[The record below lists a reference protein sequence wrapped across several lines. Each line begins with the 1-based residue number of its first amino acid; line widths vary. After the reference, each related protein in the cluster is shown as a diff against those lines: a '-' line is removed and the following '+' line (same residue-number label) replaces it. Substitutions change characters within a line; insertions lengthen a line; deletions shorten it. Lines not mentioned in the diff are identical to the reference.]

1 MDRSLYLGYCEEI
14 FSFPHW
20 AVLEIELGSQHTPSP
35 CSASKPCPQPL
46 LLLFLVLN
54 IAAEKSYGTLGF
66 CFISWYYK
74 PTKTKQ
80 TKERTKDFWK
90 PHTWLTTH
98 MWPITVAIL
107 WGTSSLFS
115 SPFSSCLFP
124 SAMWLLSVLV
134 CFLLLIKKTDPKQP
148 RGRKG
153 LLHLTAYG
161 PPSREIK
168 AGTEEETAQRNAVD
182 WLAPHVL
189 LNLLPY
195 TPLYR
200 ATCPRVQLPTV
211 GCALPHQPLIK
222 EMPNRFAHQPICWT
236 HFLS

>member
-35 CSASKPCPQPL
+35 CSASKPHPQPL

-80 TKERTKDFWK
+80 TKDRTKDFWK
-90 PHTWLTTH
+90 PHTWLITH
-98 MWPITVAIL
+98 TWPITVAIL

-134 CFLLLIKKTDPKQP
+134 CFLLLIKKKLTQSSQGEERVCFILQLMVHHQEKSRQELKKRQHRGKLLTD
-148 RGRKG
+148 
-153 LLHLTAYG
+153 LLLMSYLVFFLIHPCTR
-161 PPSREIK
+161 PP
-168 AGTEEETAQRNAVD
+168 AQGFNCPQWA
-182 WLAPHVL
+182 APSHI
-189 LNLLPY
+189 N
-195 TPLYR
+195 
-200 ATCPRVQLPTV
+200 
-211 GCALPHQPLIK
+211 H
-222 EMPNRFAHQPICWT
+222 
-236 HFLS
+236 